1 MVNWTIVVSVI
12 IGLSL
17 YDSYKA
23 IANFI
28 VSWLRS

>member
-1 MVNWTIVVSVI
+1 MINWTIVASVV

-17 YDSYKA
+17 YDLYKA